1 LPASCWRRPTRLRL
15 ASLPRAAGPAA
26 LCALVCCGTATAA
39 ATPSVRVGQAPA
51 LPRGTQTAAP
61 LPAASRLQLT
71 VALQPQDPSG
81 LASFAEEVATPSS
94 PRFRHYLGVG
104 EFAERFGA
112 TPAQIALVR
121 SALQAQGLDVAQ
133 PAANDLTL
141 PVSGTAA
148 QVERAFSISLA
159 QVELPSGRTAY
170 ANAQAPA
177 LPAAAAR
184 DVQGVIGL
192 DDVALDQPQQAS
204 APSQRAPGPPRAR
217 RRSSITASLPADARS
232 LAAPIAT
239 GGPQPCEA
247 ARAVPE
253 EFGGLGETADQIAT
267 AYQLSSLYGAGDF
280 GAGQTIA
287 LFEQEAFQPSDI
299 TAYQACYGT
308 SASVEAIDV
317 DGGPKPFNGE
327 DAEAALDI
335 EQLVGL
341 APQAHVLVYQGPI
354 DQSHTP
360 IEIISR
366 IVSDDRAKVI
376 STSWGICEAY
386 TVANVISTENTLLQ
400 EAAAQ
405 GQSFFAASGDSG
417 SEQCEQ
423 AEPKDTELAV
433 LNPASQP
440 FATGVGGTTLYGVDA
455 EANKHFPYDGTLS
468 PGEGVW
474 NNGPYKAA
482 GGGGS
487 GGGVSARWP
496 MPSYQSAASGS
507 LGVINAESS
516 GVPCGAGTGHCREV
530 PDVSADADPQSGYVV
545 YIDGGTSEGGWTI
558 LGGTSA
564 AAPLWAAFTALA
576 NSSPACRGLPIGFAN
591 PSLYAIAGSA
601 YSSNFRDIVEPS
613 PFTGHANNNAAFG
626 VGPFAVTP
634 GYDMATGIGA
644 PLAPSL
650 AASLCATAK
659 APEEAHKE
667 EERDQAEAPHI
678 SSGAPT
684 SNALPSI
691 AAPVSTPT
699 PPSDAVPIGS
709 AQLRGSL
716 VAQLTPSGNAARI
729 GNLLKPGGGSLAF
742 TALQAGSLVIDWY
755 ELPSGAKPGKNAKPK
770 PVLVASA
777 HITFTAAGR
786 RTVKLALTRA
796 GRTLLAR
803 AKQIRLSAKGTFT
816 PRGKAPITATKSL
829 LLKR

>member
-1 LPASCWRRPTRLRL
+1 M
-15 ASLPRAAGPAA
+15 RAACAAA
-26 LCALVCCGTATAA
+26 LCALVCCGSATDAQA
-39 ATPSVRVGQAPA
+39 STPSVRVGQAPA
-51 LPRGTQTAAP
+51 LPRGAQTTAP
-61 LPAASRLQLT
+61 LPAAKQLQLT

-81 LASFAEEVATPSS
+81 LASFAEEVATPTS
-94 PRFRHYLGVG
+94 PSFRQYLGVG

-121 SALQAQGLDVAQ
+121 TALQAQGLDVG
-133 PAANDLTL
+133 PPMPNDLTL

-148 QVERAFSISLA
+148 QVERAFSVSLA
-159 QVELPSGRTAY
+159 QVDLPSGRTAY
-170 ANAQAPA
+170 ANTQAPA
-177 LPAAAAR
+177 LPAEAAR
-184 DVQGVIGL
+184 YVQGVIGL
-192 DDVALDQPQQAS
+192 DDVELDQPQQAS
-204 APSQRAPGPPRAR
+204 APSQRTLGPARAR
-217 RRSSITASLPADARS
+217 RQSSSAASSAAGARS

-247 ARAVPE
+247 ARDVPE

-267 AYQLSSLYGAGDF
+267 AYQLSSLYGSGDF

-299 TAYQACYGT
+299 AAYQACYGT

-360 IEIISR
+360 VEIISR

-386 TVANVISTENTLLQ
+386 TVANVLSAENTLLQ

-440 FATGVGGTTLYGVDA
+440 FATGVGGTTLYGLDA
-455 EANKHFPYDGTLS
+455 EANKHFPYDGTLP

-474 NNGPYKAA
+474 NNGPYRSE

-487 GGGVSARWP
+487 GGGISGRWA
-496 MPSYQSAASGS
+496 MPSYQSAAAGS
-507 LGVINAESS
+507 VGVINAESS
-516 GVPCGAGTGHCREV
+516 GLPCGAGSGYCREV

-545 YIDGGTSEGGWTI
+545 YIDGGTAEGGWTI

-613 PFTGHANNNAAFG
+613 PFTGDANNNTAFG

-659 APEEAHKE
+659 APEEAHEE

-678 SSGAPT
+678 SAGAPT
-684 SNALPSI
+684 SSAPNVLPTSP
-691 AAPVSTPT
+691 AAVVTPT
-699 PPSDAVPIGS
+699 TPKEVAQISS
-709 AQLRGSL
+709 AQLKARL
-716 VAQLTPSGNAARI
+716 AAQLAPSGKAARI
-729 GNLLKPGGGSLAF
+729 GSLLKLGSFSFAF
-742 TALQAGSLVIDWY
+742 TALEAGSLVIDWY
-755 ELPSGAKPGKNAKPK
+755 ELPPGASLVKNAKPK
-770 PVLVASA
+770 PLLVASA
-777 HITFTAAGR
+777 RVTFTAAAR
-786 RTVKLALTRA
+786 RTIKLALTRA

-803 AKQIRLSAKGTFT
+803 VKQIRLSAEGTFT
-816 PRGKAPITATKSL
+816 PRGNAPITATKSFL
-829 LLKR
+829 LGR